1 MSNNN
6 YNKGPFEST
15 LDRIQKRLPK
25 EYKKPTLKDK
35 AVRKPALEDIEILK
49 YG

>member
-35 AVRKPALEDIEILK
+35 AVRKPNAVHQRLER
-49 YG
+49 